1 MDAGMNNRGGA
12 TTAVEIFVN
21 GEATATAASTL
32 LDLVTERGLT
42 DVRVATA
49 RNGDFVPERARAETR
64 LQAGDRIEI
73 LSARHGG

>member
-1 MDAGMNNRGGA
+1 MDANIDNRGDA
-12 TTAVEIFVN
+12 CRAVEIVVN
-21 GEATATAASTL
+21 GEATATAAPTL
-32 LDLVTERGLT
+32 FDLVAERGLA

-49 RNGDFVPERARAETR
+49 RNGDFIPERARAETR

>member
-1 MDAGMNNRGGA
+1 MDANIENRSDA
-12 TTAVEIFVN
+12 CHAVEIVVN
-21 GEATATAASTL
+21 GEATATAAPTL
-32 LDLVTERGLT
+32 FDLVAERGLA

-49 RNGDFVPERARAETR
+49 RNGDFIPERARAETR